1 VPAIYTPVDINCVIV
16 SVADCRGISF
26 GCCVLCVVEF
36 TVDESLNDFQSAL
49 PKAATQHSCC
59 HFQWTNEVS
68 PQKIAR
74 SLYGHT
80 LNKFLIKRNF
90 IRVHCYP
97 LSWVTLGLFESN
109 KNKNSLANRSDT
121 ITIVDKKGSPW
132 IFFWSAQV
140 S

>member
-1 VPAIYTPVDINCVIV
+1 MYTPVDNINCVIV

-49 PKAATQHSCC
+49 PKAAAATTQLLS
-59 HFQWTNEVS
+59 FPVDEEVS